1 MILIIQE
8 GRVGNDQ
15 EKANQNEIST
25 PKTEVG
31 KPNLTIRFLEKYC
44 KPSEQ
49 LFPNRRPLSYS
60 NLNKI

>member
-31 KPNLTIRFLEKYC
+31 KSNLTIRFLEKYC

-49 LFPNRRPLSYS
+49 LFPN
-60 NLNKI
+60 I